1 MKKFISFVMA
11 GAMVA
16 SLVPATA
23 FAKGDVEATAKV
35 IDALEKDKTFDGK
48 INASTV
54 SDIPELQ
61 LKVTSASYQQS
72 TSTTPEMDVT
82 VTLDNADFD
91 KAKFDEKINLGIR
104 YDNSTKAGTSE
115 AAVKA
120 EKALNEAKDA
130 TSKAQA
136 AKDAAQTAYDKAVSD
151 AGVTNDDVADVQ
163 TVKDAKTA
171 WNTAKSDL
179 ATANTD
185 LDTAK
190 TAKTD
195 ADKAVTDAEED
206 IVAKE
211 AAYAAAIE
219 GGNATTIADA
229 KTAWEDAKAALEP
242 AQVLAN
248 AKAKAVTAAEK
259 AVAEKT
265 TAEAT
270 AHTAYNDAVTAAK
283 AAMVGNIPAVVDAKT
298 ALTAKA
304 DALTKAKND
313 QATAQTAYDNAVK
326 EAGDASTV
334 SFKDVKFTD
343 DDVLEFT
350 IVGKLS
356 KDDVIFLDLVSIMDK
371 TSEGKKATVSVD
383 SKMVKTDDLTF
394 ASVLSKGLKVSIRK
408 TVDVATDE
416 KVTLNSNGLK
426 IETSVGNFTAGQVI
440 KLKLNSGFEFVK
452 GYLGTVG
459 TNGADADV
467 SWVDDKEIELKIT
480 GAAGKDEITLK
491 DTQIEAATAKSGAV
505 ATITARSNNMDSA
518 SCEVAKVVD
527 YKVSLT
533 VDADEDVPVIYSGV
547 NVDNYGITDD
557 SDHLSLEVTAKETFP
572 GAWSMRQGFN
582 FNLPEGVYVTD
593 VKVNGADNFKI
604 VKDNKSQGANKSD
617 WEAAFKTAYQ
627 DGDHKNFEFKKR
639 VFNDVDTVLE
649 KDPAELTFQL
659 ELVADP
665 TFEGEVKLAFE
676 GALVDKQE
684 VTIAKFVKPYTVK
697 AEQND
702 VIIDYRN
709 TEVKTPIVITEAEEG
724 LWKKDTT
731 FKFNIEK
738 GNITFEDDPTFTI
751 DKDSDLKLKDDKADK
766 GTVKFTVKEES
777 DKAAT
782 VTISDMKLFMER
794 NIPAGAYDL
803 ELVTTMKDAYDR
815 QKLYAPDADSVTTWE
830 LSKDRPSESSVK
842 KDSYVD
848 DVCDYSKVVKA
859 AFINVVTSGR
869 DNDNLFTTKVVVPV
883 GEAYLL
889 AGEAKVELDAPAYIS
904 AAGYTMLPVRAIS
917 KALGVNTNNVL
928 WNAETR
934 TVTVMYAQRI
944 ITMTVGQKTIYVNG
958 SAIPSSAA
966 PEIKD
971 GRTFLPLRDL
981 GTALGVSN
989 VNWDAA
995 TKTATLN

>member
-91 KAKFDEKINLGIR
+91 KDKFDVSKNLGIR
-104 YDNSTKAGTSE
+104 LDDSTTVDNNNTAVASAKKKLDDEKAAQALAQKDYDD
-115 AAVKA
+115 AVKA
-120 EKALNEAKDA
+120 LPTVTVPKTTRLTAAEGNYKPGTTESGDAVDDLKDAKDA
-130 TSKAQA
+130 VETAKLAVKTAEELVASTYAAYLADSTKEAAWTA
-136 AKDAAQTAYDKAVSD
+136 AKADLVVKQDAVAPLETAVQTAQTAYDKAKAEYEAAKAEYDKIIED
-151 AGVTNDDVADVQ
+151 ATAAK
-163 TVKDAKTA
+163 VKTQLDALNAAKD
-171 WNTAKSDL
+171 NTAK
-179 ATANTD
+179 AQ
-185 LDTAK
+185 
-190 TAKTD
+190 
-195 ADKAVTDAEED
+195 
-206 IVAKE
+206 
-211 AAYAAAIE
+211 AAYDAAVAAA
-219 GGNATTIADA
+219 GTGNG
-229 KTAWEDAKAALEP
+229 
-242 AQVLAN
+242 V
-248 AKAKAVTAAEK
+248 VT
-259 AVAEKT
+259 
-265 TAEAT
+265 
-270 AHTAYNDAVTAAK
+270 
-283 AAMVGNIPAVVDAKT
+283 
-298 ALTAKA
+298 
-304 DALTKAKND
+304 
-313 QATAQTAYDNAVK
+313 
-326 EAGDASTV
+326 
-334 SFKDVKFTD
+334 FKDVKFTD
-343 DDVLEFT
+343 SDELEFT

-383 SKMVKTDDLTF
+383 SKMVKVDDLTF
-394 ASVLSKGLKVSIRK
+394 ASVLSKGLKVSIKK

-416 KVTLNSNGLK
+416 VVTLNSNGLK
-426 IETSVGNFTAGQVI
+426 IETSVGEFTKDQVI

-452 GYLGTVG
+452 GHLGTAG
-459 TNGADADV
+459 TDADV
-467 SWVDDKEIELKIT
+467 SWVDDKEMELKIT
-480 GAAGKDEITLK
+480 ATGAGKDEITLK
-491 DTQIEAATAKSGAV
+491 ETQVEATTAKSGAV

-547 NVDNYGITDD
+547 DKENTGITDD
-557 SDHLSLEVTAKETFP
+557 SDHLSLEVTAKESFP

-604 VKDNKSQGANKSD
+604 VRDGKKESEGANKSD

-639 VFNDVDTVLE
+639 VFNDVDTILE

-665 TFEGEVKLAFE
+665 TFEGDVKLAFE

-709 TEVKTPIVITEAEEG
+709 TDVKTPIVITEAEEG

-731 FKFNIEK
+731 FKFNIET

-766 GTVKFTVKEES
+766 GTVKFAVKEES
-777 DKAAT
+777 DKAAS
-782 VTISDMKLFMER
+782 VTISDMKLFMQR

-803 ELVTTMKDAYDR
+803 EITTTMNEAYDR
-815 QKLYAPDADSVTTWE
+815 QVLFAPDADSVEKWT
-830 LSKDRPSESSVK
+830 SGDRPSESKTK

-848 DVCDYSKVVKA
+848 DVCDYSDVVKA

-981 GTALGVSN
+981 GTALGVTN

>member
-23 FAKGDVEATAKV
+23 FAAGEVTATAKV
-35 IDALEKDKTFDGK
+35 VDALELTKDEAKDKDV
-48 INASTV
+48 INETNYPTKV
-54 SDIPELQ
+54 PELQ
-61 LKVTSASYQQS
+61 LKVTGVDYRSTDSAV
-72 TSTTPEMDVT
+72 PEMEVT
-82 VTLDNADFD
+82 LSLDNAEF
-91 KAKFDEKINLGIR
+91 LTQ
-104 YDNSTKAGTSE
+104 SP
-115 AAVKA
+115 
-120 EKALNEAKDA
+120 
-130 TSKAQA
+130 
-136 AKDAAQTAYDKAVSD
+136 
-151 AGVTNDDVADVQ
+151 
-163 TVKDAKTA
+163 
-171 WNTAKSDL
+171 
-179 ATANTD
+179 
-185 LDTAK
+185 
-190 TAKTD
+190 
-195 ADKAVTDAEED
+195 
-206 IVAKE
+206 
-211 AAYAAAIE
+211 
-219 GGNATTIADA
+219 
-229 KTAWEDAKAALEP
+229 AALEKLVRVIDEDGDP
-242 AQVLAN
+242 ASDGVFQ
-248 AKAKAVTAAEK
+248 
-259 AVAEKT
+259 
-265 TAEAT
+265 
-270 AHTAYNDAVTAAK
+270 
-283 AAMVGNIPAVVDAKT
+283 
-298 ALTAKA
+298 AKA
-304 DALTKAKND
+304 DGADLYKASTGDVVKVSTIS
-313 QATAQTAYDNAVK
+313 ATAAVTGYDAIKALVADGKTFDFTGVGADVTIDGYKVYDNTEGKTTLSDSQIATMLVNSTAGFSIDTVKIDGKAVVNADVATDFVIPEVTVDNK
-326 EAGDASTV
+326 IAAFEADGYVRGNFTASSGITV
-334 SFKDVKFTD
+334 SVDS
-343 DDVLEFT
+343 DDVDKDEVTFT
-350 IVGKLS
+350 FKGKFS
-356 KDDVIFLDLVSIMDK
+356 KDDKVIFDLESQLTK
-371 TSEGKKATVSVD
+371 TSEGTKATVSVD
-383 SKMVKTDDLTF
+383 SKMVKADDLTY
-394 ASVLSKGLKVSIRK
+394 ASVLGKGLKVSVKK

-416 KVTLNSNGLK
+416 VVTLNSSGLK
-426 IETSVGNFTAGQVI
+426 IESSVGNFVKDQVI
-440 KLKLNSGFEFVK
+440 TLKLNNGFEFVK
-452 GYLGTVG
+452 GKLGTE
-459 TNGADADV
+459 TNDFTIKYIDE
-467 SWVDDKEIELKIT
+467 KEIELTIT
-480 GAAGKDEITLK
+480 AAGAAKDEITLK
-491 DTQIEAATAKSGAV
+491 DTQIEATSAKSGAV
-505 ATITARSNNMDSA
+505 ATITAKSKNVDSA

-533 VDADEDVPVIYSGV
+533 VDADEDLPVIYSGV
-547 NVDNYGITDD
+547 DKENAGITDD

-582 FNLPEGVYVTD
+582 FNLPDGVYVTD
-593 VKVNGADNFKI
+593 VKIVDTDDFYITKSGAAQKEAG
-604 VKDNKSQGANKSD
+604 KED
-617 WEAAFKTAYQ
+617 WEEAFFTAYQ

-639 VFNDVDTVLE
+639 VFDDVNVDLR
-649 KDPAELTFQL
+649 KDPAELVFQL

-665 TFEGEVKLAFE
+665 TFEGDVKLTFE

-709 TEVKTPIVITEAEEG
+709 TDVKTPIVITEAEEG

-731 FKFNIEK
+731 FTFDIET

-766 GTVKFTVKEES
+766 GTVKFSVKEES

-782 VTISDMKLFMER
+782 VTISDMKLFMQR

-803 ELVTTMKDAYDR
+803 EIETTMSKAYDKQVLFAADYFETAAAATESAIKSVAEAWTSDR
-815 QKLYAPDADSVTTWE
+815 ADAKVGST
-830 LSKDRPSESSVK
+830 KVK
-842 KDSYVD
+842 EDSYVD
-848 DVCDYSKVVKA
+848 DVCDYSDVVKA

-981 GTALGVSN
+981 GTALGVTN

>member
-23 FAKGDVEATAKV
+23 FAKGDVTATAKV

-54 SDIPELQ
+54 NDIPELQ

-82 VTLDNADFD
+82 VSLDNADFD
-91 KAKFDEKINLGIR
+91 KDKFDVSQNLGIR
-104 YDNSTKAGTSE
+104 LDDSSTVDNNNATVAAAKKKLDDEKALEAVAQKDYDD
-115 AAVKA
+115 AVKA
-120 EKALNEAKDA
+120 LPTVTVPKTTRLTAAEGNYKPGTTESGDAVDDLKDAKDA
-130 TSKAQA
+130 VEA
-136 AKDAAQTAYDKAVSD
+136 AKLAVKTAEELVASTYAAYLADSTKEAAWTAAKADLVVKQDAVAPLETAVQTAQTAYDKAKAEYEAAKAEYDKIIED
-151 AGVTNDDVADVQ
+151 ATAAKVKTQLDALNVA
-163 TVKDAKTA
+163 KA
-171 WNTAKSDL
+171 NTAK
-179 ATANTD
+179 AQ
-185 LDTAK
+185 
-190 TAKTD
+190 
-195 ADKAVTDAEED
+195 
-206 IVAKE
+206 
-211 AAYAAAIE
+211 AAYDAAVAAA
-219 GGNATTIADA
+219 GAGNG
-229 KTAWEDAKAALEP
+229 
-242 AQVLAN
+242 V
-248 AKAKAVTAAEK
+248 VT
-259 AVAEKT
+259 
-265 TAEAT
+265 
-270 AHTAYNDAVTAAK
+270 
-283 AAMVGNIPAVVDAKT
+283 
-298 ALTAKA
+298 
-304 DALTKAKND
+304 
-313 QATAQTAYDNAVK
+313 
-326 EAGDASTV
+326 
-334 SFKDVKFTD
+334 FKDVKFTD
-343 DDVLEFT
+343 SDVLEFT

-440 KLKLNSGFEFVK
+440 KLKLNSGFEFIK

-533 VDADEDVPVIYSGV
+533 VDADEDLPVIYSGV

-557 SDHLSLEVTAKETFP
+557 SDHLSLEVTAKESFP

-665 TFEGEVKLAFE
+665 TFEGDVKLAFE
-676 GALVDKQE
+676 GALVEKQE

-709 TEVKTPIVITEAEEG
+709 TDVKTPIVITEAEEG

-803 ELVTTMKDAYDR
+803 EISTTMKDAYDR

-848 DVCDYSKVVKA
+848 DVCDYSDVVKA

-981 GTALGVSN
+981 GTALGVTN
-989 VNWDAA
+989 VNWDPA